1 MLQSNPRGTLALYFI
16 LAATLTALIVTG
28 AVAPPIGAGL
38 LVAYMAFIWLTARP
52 QHTRRLPETLPQV
65 KSRMVRPR
73 PTSQA
78 QEATALA
85 RPSVFTND
93 FMLQDIGLIVDE
105 RSRSGLS
112 LRRARLTSLD
122 DESIRPY
129 VVLHHTSYPRQVL
142 LRFEIGDASG
152 HTQFIYEMEHMLRPG
167 ENLIVPDYRL
177 RLRGNEKLSRIGT
190 WDLTVGVDGHTIG
203 IHNFTMSPSISER
216 LRVMDDGEA
225 ALPYDEEDLPLS
237 LEELLRQSR

>member
-1 MLQSNPRGTLALYFI
+1 
-16 LAATLTALIVTG
+16 
-28 AVAPPIGAGL
+28 
-38 LVAYMAFIWLTARP
+38 
-52 QHTRRLPETLPQV
+52 
-65 KSRMVRPR
+65 
-73 PTSQA
+73 
-78 QEATALA
+78 
-85 RPSVFTND
+85 
-93 FMLQDIGLIVDE
+93 
-105 RSRSGLS
+105 
-112 LRRARLTSLD
+112 
-122 DESIRPY
+122 
-129 VVLHHTSYPRQVL
+129 
-142 LRFEIGDASG
+142 
-152 HTQFIYEMEHMLRPG
+152 MLRPG

>member
-28 AVAPPIGAGL
+28 SLAPPIGAVL

-52 QHTRRLPETLPQV
+52 PRARRLPEALPQM
-65 KSRMVRPR
+65 KSRMMRPR

-85 RPSVFTND
+85 RPSIFAD
-93 FMLQDIGLIVDE
+93 EFMLQDIGLMIDE

-129 VVLHHTSYPRQVL
+129 VVLHHTSYPRRAL
-142 LRFEIGDASG
+142 LRFEISDAAG
-152 HTQFIYEMEHMLRPG
+152 HVQFVYEMEQMIRPG
-167 ENLIVPDYRL
+167 ENLIIPDYRL
-177 RLRGNEKLSRIGT
+177 RLRGNEKLSRTGT
-190 WDLTVGVDGHTIG
+190 WDLTVSVDGHPIG
-203 IHNFTMSPSISER
+203 VHNFSVSPSISER

-225 ALPYDEEDLPLS
+225 ALPYDEEDLPVS
-237 LEELLRQSR
+237 LEELLRQNR